1 MPEIHGGADGD
12 EAMPQL
18 DIGTILQRLPDLLLL
33 AAVYLLVLRPRWKR
47 AGPRMLAV
55 RSLFFLYLV
64 CVLWVTLLPVLSDL
78 PKLVGNRYVPME
90 LEPFR
95 DLRNGYGNAARQLAL
110 NVVMTVPFGFLWPL
124 VRRRRGL
131 WRTVLAALLM
141 SLCIELLQP
150 LLTAYRT
157 SDITDVIANTVGGL
171 VGYLLFL
178 PFSRPLLRL
187 CGGEKEPPEE

>member
-1 MPEIHGGADGD
+1 MPH
-12 EAMPQL
+12 L
-18 DIGTILQRLPDLLLL
+18 SIGKFLQMLPDLLVL

-47 AGPRMLAV
+47 AGERTLAV

-64 CVLWVTLLPVLSDL
+64 CVLGVTLLPVVSDL
-78 PKLVGNRYVPME
+78 PKLAGNHYVPME

-110 NVVMTVPFGFLWPL
+110 NVVMTMPFGFLWPL
-124 VRRRRGL
+124 VRQKKGL
-131 WRTVLAALLM
+131 WRAVLATLLM

-150 LLTAYRT
+150 LLTTNRT
-157 SDITDVIANTVGGL
+157 SDITDVIANTAGGL
-171 VGYLLFL
+171 AGYLLFL

-187 CGGEKEPPEE
+187 CREKKEPPEE